1 MKCIFCIFFT
11 WLILNIGESAST
23 NMFPMITEPKKNIT
37 LPVLLGSDIDVN
49 CSADL
54 GDMIAGELTTIYWII
69 NGNFSE
75 YYQKAKCNQKRK
87 FHLHKLS
94 PSFMQSYCRI
104 LQRSH
109 HLYIADWK
117 WKWHINSLFHLID
130 NRTLGNYNS
139 CHPYRFVLTGG
150 VCMHVLPNCQ
160 KCCTLNKQDLRISWI
175 YSWWTWNQHATSH
188 FYIGSWHI
196 YIPHLIC
203 AIVSSHPVMF
213 VWS

>member
-1 MKCIFCIFFT
+1 MRLGIFSFQDFSQRLKTQHGYEVYILHFFHLAYSKY
-11 WLILNIGESAST
+11 WGICQYKHVSHDYGAKEKYNASSAT
-23 NMFPMITEPKKNIT
+23 RLDLT
-37 LPVLLGSDIDVN
+37 LGVFARGSDIDVN

-117 WKWHINSLFHLID
+117 WK
-130 NRTLGNYNS
+130 
-139 CHPYRFVLTGG
+139 
-150 VCMHVLPNCQ
+150 
-160 KCCTLNKQDLRISWI
+160 
-175 YSWWTWNQHATSH
+175 
-188 FYIGSWHI
+188 
-196 YIPHLIC
+196 
-203 AIVSSHPVMF
+203 
-213 VWS
+213 